1 MKIPLIRP
9 TLLRVR
15 DRYAV
20 LEGRVERLRTRFPFL
35 PRSRVMLSLFGVLA
49 TAAILYVG
57 FKTLLAPKETFTNYE
72 MPFVQSF
79 DDVNLRRWFKHE
91 GVWTIREGTLAQT
104 IGGEHAA
111 HLHLPYRLIT
121 DQPYH
126 MSVFVTMK
134 KDTRAAGMSF
144 NAQYPDMVEEQ
155 HRVFIARPQKDR
167 LELVAG
173 YMDKAGSF
181 VPQAQVPLDVNTTEF
196 RIDVFVYDKTYLV
209 LLNGQ
214 RLVEKRPLS
223 YYNGLIGFYAL
234 GPANFDALKLT
245 AADTPNPGNMVYS
258 SDFDKEPGGAGWVP
272 FNGTWRI
279 SDGRMVQSD
288 PTVFDAG
295 IGYETSTFQNYTL
308 RATMQHS
315 TGVGAGLLFNMPSPY
330 QLGGAQVVRF
340 SDETDA
346 IVWGYYD
353 KQNFLVRQGFKAI
366 DAPGVNMQN
375 IQVFSGENSY
385 DLYLNERLIARSV
398 PLTSTQG
405 HVGLITSRSA
415 AAFNQVEVFPIF
427 GVNGAGEG
435 KQLTPVASKPTSIPG
450 VSDGTLTNTVKL
462 TETLAGATPAV
473 GPATDAAPPPTRQA
487 ATATRATANTNAA
500 VAKATATPATANA
513 PAATVIVAGTR
524 NSGSVA
530 TVAPTRP
537 PKKATTAPKA
547 SATAPKSAVTGGTYS
562 SDFNGAVAVSGWR
575 INSGDWSFDA
585 GKFVQRDAS
594 GFDSHVVYT
603 RQTFDQFSIAVT
615 FAHDEGSGA
624 GVLFN
629 IPNPNQLAGAHMV
642 RYSER
647 RSNAIIW
654 GYYDESGRFKGQ
666 GFADVEPASTAQHTL
681 RVVANGV
688 TYGIFL
694 DDKAVVENMPL
705 QSDAGYIGLITT
717 RSSAGFDS
725 VDVGGTTAKPREVQ
739 TTTGAFDAVRILNG
753 TWTAEKGVFKQ
764 TVPNLAD
771 YLVNTGMAGSV
782 FTAEAK
788 ITLSNTPDVGA
799 GFIFHMS
806 DRGSKRSAY
815 VVRLRSGGK
824 GIWWG
829 STDETGRF
837 KGQGSTTLK
846 PAARTVVLTIVVR
859 GDRAD
864 IIVNKKVIVT
874 DVAINRGDGWIGL
887 LAYGGPVT
895 FENLRISVE
904 Q

>member
-35 PRSRVMLSLFGVLA
+35 PRSRVLLSLFGLLA
-49 TAAILYVG
+49 AAAIMYVG
-57 FKTLLAPKETFTNYE
+57 FKTLLAPKETFTDFT
-72 MPFVQSF
+72 MPFVQNF

-91 GVWTIREGTLAQT
+91 GVWTMRDGTLAQT
-104 IGGEHAA
+104 VGGEHAA
-111 HLHLPYRLIT
+111 HLHLPYKLIT

-126 MSVFVTMK
+126 VSVFVTMK
-134 KDTRAAGMSF
+134 KDTRAAGISF

-167 LELVAG
+167 LELVSG
-173 YMDKAGSF
+173 YMDQAGSF

-214 RLVEKRPLS
+214 RLVEKRPLT
-223 YYNGLIGFYAL
+223 YQNGLIGFYAL
-234 GPANFDALKLT
+234 GPATFDTLKLT

-258 SDFDKEPGGAGWVP
+258 SDFDQEPGGAGWVP
-272 FNGTWRI
+272 FSGNWRI
-279 SDGRMVQSD
+279 SDGDMTQSD
-288 PTVFDAG
+288 PAVFDAG
-295 IGYETSTFQNYTL
+295 IGYESSTFQNYTL
-308 RATMQHS
+308 RATLQHT
-315 TGVGAGLLFNMPSPY
+315 TGVGAGVLFNMPSPY

-353 KQNFLVRQGFKAI
+353 NQNNLIRQGFKSI
-366 DAPGVNMQN
+366 EAPGTAAQN
-375 IQVFSGENSY
+375 LQVFSGDNSY
-385 DLYLNERLIARSV
+385 DLYLNEQLIARSV

-415 AAFNQVEVFPIF
+415 AAFSQVEVFPLF
-427 GVNGAGEG
+427 GVNSAEEA
-435 KQLTPVASKPTSIPG
+435 KVLTPVAPKPTRIPG

-462 TETLAGATPAV
+462 TETLPGATPSAV
-473 GPATDAAPPPTRQA
+473 LSTTVAPAATKKAAGPTRTPASA
-487 ATATRATANTNAA
+487 AAA
-500 VAKATATPATANA
+500 VVNATATPRTARA
-513 PAATVIVAGTR
+513 PEATVVVAGTR
-524 NSGSVA
+524 ASGAGAVVVPASTAKA
-530 TVAPTRP
+530 TVA
-537 PKKATTAPKA
+537 ATKVAA
-547 SATAPKSAVTGGTYS
+547 TGGTYNS
-562 SDFNGAVAVSGWR
+562 AFEGTIAASGWR
-575 INSGDWSFDA
+575 INSGDWSFDG
-585 GKFVQRDAS
+585 GKFVQKDAG
-594 GFDSHVVYT
+594 GFDSHAIYT
-603 RQTFDQFSIAVT
+603 KQSFDQFSMSVT

-624 GVLFN
+624 GILFN

-681 RVVANGV
+681 RVVSNGT

-694 DDKAVVENMPL
+694 DDKAIVDNMPL
-705 QSDAGYIGLITT
+705 QSQAGYIGLITT
-717 RSSAGFDS
+717 RSSASFDS

-771 YLVNTGMAGSV
+771 YLINTGLAGSV
-782 FTAEAK
+782 FTAEVK
-788 ITLSNTPDVGA
+788 ITLSNTPDVGG
-799 GFIFHMS
+799 GFIFHMG
-806 DRGSKRSAY
+806 DRGSKRTAY
-815 VVRLRSGGK
+815 VVRLRDGGK

-837 KGQGSTTLK
+837 KGQGSTTLT
-846 PAARTVVLTIVVR
+846 PAAKSIVLKIIVR

-864 IIVNKKVIVT
+864 IIVNKKAVVT
-874 DVAINRGDGWIGL
+874 DIAINRADGWIGL
-887 LAYGGPVT
+887 IAYGGPVT
-895 FENLRISVE
+895 FENLKISVE
-904 Q
+904 K